1 MAKREQ
7 VVAEELKKQQP
18 VEEGEK
24 EVRSIALARVAY
36 EQFMDDIRSYCQQA
50 RELREQS
57 AVLQQ
62 SAYRFSG

>member
-24 EVRSIALARVAY
+24 EVRSIAPARAAY
-36 EQFMDDIRSYCQQA
+36 EQLMNGIVVTVS
-50 RELREQS
+50 S
-57 AVLQQ
+57 K
-62 SAYRFSG
+62 GIT